1 MILISS
7 DKLVITKLG
16 VGSTVQIESHHRHNI
31 IVTHNGYR
39 EPMATYIREVDAKA
53 ELDNILSCWV
63 KGLPT
68 YTLGAEK

>member
-7 DKLVITKLG
+7 DELVIAKLG

-39 EPMATYIREVDAKA
+39 EPMATYRDEKNAKM
-53 ELDNILSCWV
+53 ELRNILDCW
-63 KGLPT
+63 GRGYPT
-68 YTLGAEK
+68 YKLGTEK